1 MTPKQIAIVSGV
13 VIVIG
18 CAIAAIGSAIW
29 VDAVGITVGGIGFVG
44 AIGAAFYAVGQSED
58 RARAREDA
66 ARHDGPERP

>member
-18 CAIAAIGSAIW
+18 CVIAAIGSATW
-29 VDAVGITVGGIGFVG
+29 VDAVGIAAGGLGFLGVI
-44 AIGAAFYAVGQSED
+44 AAAFYAVGQSED

-66 ARHDGPERP
+66 ARRSGPKRP